1 MATHLLCLI
10 SRAAWAW
17 KTSTA
22 HKHAAVTCDDARLA
36 EEKEWAEKFVRVGA
50 VRAAEASRT
59 LEFRVMDKLD

>member
-1 MATHLLCLI
+1 LTP
-10 SRAAWAW
+10 
-17 KTSTA
+17 
-22 HKHAAVTCDDARLA
+22 VDARLA